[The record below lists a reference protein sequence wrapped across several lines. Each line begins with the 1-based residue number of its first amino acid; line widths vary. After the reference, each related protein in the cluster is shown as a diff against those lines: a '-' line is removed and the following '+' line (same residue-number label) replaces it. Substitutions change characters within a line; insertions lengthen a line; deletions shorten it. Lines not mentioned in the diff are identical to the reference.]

1 MAGRLPRMQLSER
14 QRKYLRGLAHPL
26 EPVILV
32 GNAGLTEGVVK
43 ETARALHDHELV
55 KVKIRGSDRE
65 ARDAAFEALASLS
78 REHIQDVEMMMAG
91 AVLTILPVLLLFVAL
106 QRYYIQGLLLGS
118 VKG

>member
-1 MAGRLPRMQLSER
+1 MQLSER

-65 ARDAAFEALASLS
+65 ARDAAFEALASQTGS
-78 REHIQDVEMMMAG
+78 
-91 AVLTILPVLLLFVAL
+91 AL
-106 QRYYIQGLLLGS
+106 VHRIGHVGVFYLRNPKLARI
-118 VKG
+118 VIPDA

>member
-1 MAGRLPRMQLSER
+1 MNLSER

-32 GNAGLTEGVVK
+32 GNAGLTDGVVK

-65 ARDAAFEALASLS
+65 ARDAAFESLALRTGSALVH
-78 REHIQDVEMMMAG
+78 RIGHVG
-91 AVLTILPVLLLFVAL
+91 VLYLRNPKLARIVIPDA
-106 QRYYIQGLLLGS
+106 
-118 VKG
+118 